1 MSRNAGSVRKNMKIG
16 LSIVNKARSVVKI
29 IFKTE
34 SRDLHSKACWECKLP
49 SMAIT
54 TMHPRLLGSEK
65 SSAIVSVLNN

>member
-1 MSRNAGSVRKNMKIG
+1 MPVQFVKI
-16 LSIVNKARSVVKI
+16 SIVNKARSVVK